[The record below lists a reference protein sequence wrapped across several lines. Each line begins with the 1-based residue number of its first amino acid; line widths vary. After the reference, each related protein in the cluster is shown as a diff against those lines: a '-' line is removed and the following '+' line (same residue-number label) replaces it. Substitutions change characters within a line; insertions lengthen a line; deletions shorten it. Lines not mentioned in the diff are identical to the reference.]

1 MIFVDVVVYTMY
13 DIHVYYIYGVV
24 FVICVLIWGPLI
36 SFQKKKIISKGFHK
50 TVIMGDADEQEVP
63 EGPVENAWA
72 LKVSDQWLNYIEWC
86 LADREAKLK
95 TAKNVDFPGA
105 WIHRGR

>member
-1 MIFVDVVVYTMY
+1 
-13 DIHVYYIYGVV
+13 
-24 FVICVLIWGPLI
+24 
-36 SFQKKKIISKGFHK
+36 
-50 TVIMGDADEQEVP
+50 MGDAEEQEVP

-72 LKVSDQWLNYIEWC
+72 LKVSDQWLNYREWC
-86 LADREAKLK
+86 PADREAKLK